1 MTCSRSQLLGW
12 HVTIEENKVAP
23 TSASFSDLIRLMAK
37 PKITII
43 TTVATQT
50 NPKILLLQAVYV
62 QQTEL
67 TAPSPTLLV
76 ETVEETF

>member
-1 MTCSRSQLLGW
+1 
-12 HVTIEENKVAP
+12 
-23 TSASFSDLIRLMAK
+23 MAK
-37 PKITII
+37 PKMTII

-50 NPKILLLQAVYV
+50 NPKILLLQAVYR

-76 ETVEETF
+76 ETVAESILKQLYYWC